1 VAAVARVKWR
11 PDNQGAYFRICS
23 YRRSQAFN
31 IRPVQLHK
39 TVGVPKRETT
49 PPDEIELRWTKRF
62 EWPVLIAAV
71 FVIPVLILQNEN
83 VTGVLGSITR
93 AADYV
98 IWSIFALEVI
108 VMMVVTTDRRRWAR
122 DHWIDII
129 VTVITP
135 PFVMAALEPFQVGR
149 LLRLTRLLRLAPI
162 LRKAF
167 SPGGIKTAMILS
179 ALSVGAGAVI
189 YNSLTGVSL
198 GKGML
203 ISAFGLLSGNTGPN
217 KVPEVS
223 SQIATIMLRIIGIL
237 VVVFF
242 TGAVA
247 ERFVRAD
254 IEGTAEA
261 EADLDE
267 QRNELLMAEIRSLQ
281 SQMTR
286 IEVALE
292 SAGIGTELE
301 AASD

>member
-1 VAAVARVKWR
+1 
-11 PDNQGAYFRICS
+11 
-23 YRRSQAFN
+23 
-31 IRPVQLHK
+31 
-39 TVGVPKRETT
+39 VPKREPT
-49 PPDEIELRWTKRF
+49 PPDEIELRWTNRF
-62 EWPVLIAAV
+62 EWPVLIAAA
-71 FVIPVLILQNEN
+71 FVIPVLVLQNEK
-83 VTGVLGSITR
+83 VTGILGSITH

-122 DHWIDII
+122 DHWLDII
-129 VTVITP
+129 VTIATP
-135 PFVMAALEPFQVGR
+135 PFLLAALEPFQVGR

-179 ALSVGAGAVI
+179 ALSLGAGALI
-189 YNSLTGVSL
+189 YNSLTGVSF

-203 ISAFGLLSGNTGPN
+203 ISAFSLLSGNTGPN
-217 KVPEVS
+217 RVPDVS
-223 SQIATIMLRIIGIL
+223 SQIATIVLRIIGIL

-286 IEVALE
+286 IEVRLE
-292 SAGIGTELE
+292 SAGMGTEFSP
-301 AASD
+301 AAD